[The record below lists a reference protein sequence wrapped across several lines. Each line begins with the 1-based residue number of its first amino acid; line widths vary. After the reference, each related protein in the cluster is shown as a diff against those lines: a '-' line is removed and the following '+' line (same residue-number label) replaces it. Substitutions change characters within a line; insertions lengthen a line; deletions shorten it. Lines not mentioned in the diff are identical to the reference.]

1 MTTEMSATP
10 TTDLTPELEARG
22 QKIWDELVSRYGNGP
37 LPFVKPDPSNPGA
50 VLSLWAV
57 EPSGDENDDRA
68 RGCFYAEFLVHRA
81 KAYRHLLD
89 PFEAIS
95 HVLVAIAEKG
105 SPGATERGFMDRIA
119 MLALAAS
126 LN

>member
-1 MTTEMSATP
+1 MTTEMSATL
-10 TTDLTPELEARG
+10 TTLELEARG
-22 QKIWDELVSRYGNGP
+22 RKIWDELVARYGNGP
-37 LPFVKPDPSNPGA
+37 LPFVTPDPNTPGA

-57 EPSGDENDDRA
+57 EPSGDAIDDRA
-68 RGCFYAEFLVHRA
+68 LGFFYAEFLVHRV
-81 KAYRHLLD
+81 KAYRHILD

-95 HVLVAIAEKG
+95 HVLMAIAEKG
-105 SPGATERGFMDRIA
+105 SPGVIERGFVDRIA